1 MSTSTVSQTRSR
13 PAINVGSFVGAG
25 GVRSFVVGD
34 GQHTATP
41 AELDAM
47 KKLVADAMEQG
58 ALGLSTSLQYVPSR
72 YASTDELVAL
82 ATVAAQYGGI
92 YITHQRSE
100 SAQIDA
106 SLDEVFTIAERAH
119 IPAEIWHL
127 KTAYKANWGRMPQV
141 LKRIAE
147 ARARG
152 LDVTADAYPY
162 DRASNGLDACLP
174 LWVREG
180 GTDPMISRLK
190 DPSQRE
196 RIRREMDDPNVKE
209 WENQWY
215 GSGGA
220 AGVMLS
226 AVVEPS
232 LKQYEGMTLDKVA
245 AAMKKDPRDAVMDI
259 VIADSRT
266 ERRDHRDHGSRRCS
280 GGTRRSAH
288 GNRHRLRGPGGGR
301 TDVRHQVP
309 SARVG
314 VVSTDSRS
322 ICSRGTPAHAR
333 GGHPAVHIAR
343 GLTGRHDGSRNPP
356 ARDESR
362 HHAVRSGHRA
372 GRGDVRR
379 SGTLF
384 GGHQVR
390 AGERAAGCGFWQN
403 HRRKAR

>member
-1 MSTSTVSQTRSR
+1 
-13 PAINVGSFVGAG
+13 
-25 GVRSFVVGD
+25 
-34 GQHTATP
+34 
-41 AELDAM
+41 M

-58 ALGLSTSLQYVPSR
+58 ALGRASLQYVPSR
-72 YASTDELVAL
+72 FASTDELVAL

-100 SAQIDA
+100 SAQIDS

-141 LKRIAE
+141 LRRIAE

-152 LDVTADAYPY
+152 LDVTADVYPY

-232 LKQYEGMTLDKVA
+232 LK
-245 AAMKKDPRDAVMDI
+245 R
-259 VIADSRT
+259 
-266 ERRDHRDHGSRRCS
+266 
-280 GGTRRSAH
+280 
-288 GNRHRLRGPGGGR
+288 
-301 TDVRHQVP
+301 
-309 SARVG
+309 
-314 VVSTDSRS
+314 
-322 ICSRGTPAHAR
+322 AR
-333 GGHPAVHIAR
+333 G
-343 GLTGRHDGSRNPP
+343 
-356 ARDESR
+356 
-362 HHAVRSGHRA
+362 
-372 GRGDVRR
+372 
-379 SGTLF
+379 
-384 GGHQVR
+384 
-390 AGERAAGCGFWQN
+390 
-403 HRRKAR
+403 